1 MDRAIDS
8 FGAEHVLDILL
19 VERDDAAAA
28 AIERA
33 LGDAGFV
40 FRLERAR
47 IEAEFHERVSTRF
60 DIVIA
65 DWRLSA
71 RERVRA
77 AELMRRGD
85 IDVPLV
91 FISDQPGGSGLLAR
105 EPYLIQVLNDIR
117 LRKAEE
123 QKQRVVAARLARA
136 HRVQQ
141 LVLECNR
148 ALAYEDSEPRLLDSV
163 CRALVQAGGYQQAA
177 MVLANEGADGPVVA
191 STVGHR
197 AVDGGTVAATAPPAD
212 DAVVERVL
220 RSGMPELARTPP
232 LACYTLPLHLDGR
245 CVGVLSLATAEP
257 GAFSEDESGLLITL
271 ARDLAF
277 GLGMLR
283 REAARARAEA
293 QLARTLRARRVI
305 AECNHALVHAV
316 DEPTLLEEACRI
328 LVESGGYAQAWIA
341 FATGNPERPVR
352 VGAQAGLAAKGGD
365 PLLVVPGGRRAEA
378 MAGVLRTGVPLLARD
393 VLHVDEMHWDV
404 PEARRLGY
412 QSAYFAP
419 LIAGGRVFAGLGI
432 HAAEPDAF
440 DAEELQLVTELAGD
454 LAFGIAA
461 LRTRVDREYAERQLR
476 LSEQRYRETLN
487 QAAVGI
493 VRVSTDGVLTDVN
506 RKFCDLLGYEAAG
519 LIGRRL
525 QELTHPDD
533 AGHAPRLP
541 RRAHGDGPPAVDELR
556 LLARDG
562 RVVWVRRT
570 MSLGSDTDGRGQ
582 YVVAVIEDISAAK
595 ALEQRFEA
603 TFNQAAVGLLH
614 TSLDHRVLLAN
625 RRLCDMLGYAAEE
638 LVQRPEHEFYH
649 PLDAHADDAL
659 EQRLVAGEVRTF
671 SLERRYRRKDGRALW
686 CRRTVSLA
694 RDAAD
699 VPRYFI
705 AVLEDITDRKDA
717 EECYRAT
724 VEQAPVGILHT
735 ATDGRVLQVNPRFCD
750 LVGYGEDDVKH
761 LGYDALVVTEDLQ
774 PGRAEA
780 LQRLLQGR
788 GGSLIRE
795 ERLRRRDGTTVWV
808 SSTLSVVRD
817 SAREPQYLVR
827 MVEDVSERK
836 GAQEALLQS
845 ERIAHA
851 TMDAL
856 SQHICVVDPEGT
868 ITAVNKS
875 WRGFATAQ
883 GYAASTVWEGRNFF
897 ASTESVIGM
906 TPAEQAALA
915 SGIREVIAGAR
926 EEFIGEYASHA
937 GGGERWYAVKITRFR
952 GASARRAVVS
962 LEDVTER
969 TVSQRRRAMEHA
981 VATVLAGGDTL
992 AEAMPRLIRTMC
1004 EAMNWAYGALWIR
1017 SPDQHTLRRVE
1028 YWCDVPLELD
1038 PADRHYWEAVQTTA
1052 AGGLIRRSLDG
1063 KEPVWI
1069 ADVQADPTF
1078 RRQPSARRLGL
1089 ASAYAFPILAAGD
1102 VIGMMEF
1109 FGRESRVP
1117 DDMLLLVTRAV
1128 GSQIGQYIRRKEAEE
1143 ALRQS
1148 EAKFA
1153 QLASNI
1159 PQVFWMGDVAM
1170 REVVYVSPACE
1181 DMLGVPVDVLMR
1193 EPRRLVRAV
1202 HPEDRA
1208 RVHHA
1213 RKGAALGQYDE
1224 TYRVVRPDGAVRW
1237 VQDRA
1242 FPVRDAEGRVYRIA
1256 GIAEDITARKE
1267 AEEKLVYL
1275 AHYDTLTGLPNRNM
1289 FYDRLTHAIAQA
1301 RRRNR
1306 MVAVLFLDL
1315 DRFKVTNDTLG
1326 HSAGDD
1332 LLRQVAQRLSERVR
1346 VGDTVGRFGGD
1357 EFGLI
1362 LSDLRCIEDAEAVAE
1377 KIMEAFGSPFTLGTS
1392 EVYVSGSIGISL
1404 YPADSSDESTLM
1416 KNADAAMYRAKEAG
1430 RNNFQFYT
1438 AEMNERALHRM
1449 EMEHSLR
1456 RALERREFRF
1466 HYQPKVEL
1474 ATGRITGVEA
1484 LLRWVRPG
1492 RGMVHPIE
1500 FIPLMEDSGLIIS
1513 IGEWLIDEACRQIK
1527 AWERAGLQPVPVAIN
1542 LSARQ
1547 FAFKDLGPTIRRVLE
1562 ANAVA
1567 PELLQLELTE
1577 SSLMASTEDVVE
1589 TLRQLKSL
1597 GVHLSID
1604 DFGTGYSSLAYLQ
1617 RFPIDALK
1625 IDRSFMSDIA
1635 SDRDDATIVRA
1646 VIGMAHNLGLK
1657 VVAEGVEN
1665 EVQLS
1670 FLMAH
1675 GCDEMQG
1682 YYYSPPLEGEAC
1694 TALLLNPPLLWR
1706 ERDAVW
1712 QG

>member
-1 MDRAIDS
+1 MDRANDS

-19 VERDDAAAA
+19 VEADDAAAV

-40 FRLERAR
+40 FRIERAR
-47 IEAEFHERVSTRF
+47 SESEFFERLSGHF

-85 IDVPLV
+85 LDVPLV

-123 QKQRVVAARLARA
+123 RKQRIVASRLARA

-141 LVLECNR
+141 IVLECNR

-163 CRALVQAGGYQQAA
+163 CRALVQTGGYDQAWMTLTAGGTA
-177 MVLANEGADGPVVA
+177 A
-191 STVGHR
+191 STTAGYRVGPT
-197 AVDGGTVAATAPPAD
+197 GAATPETPPAHD
-212 DAVVERVL
+212 LAVARVL
-220 RSGMPELARTPP
+220 RSGMPELSRAPP
-232 LACYTLPLHLDGR
+232 LSRYTLPLHLDGE
-245 CVGVLSLATAEP
+245 CGGALALLTAEP
-257 GAFSEDESGLLITL
+257 GAFSEDESSLLITL

-277 GLGMLR
+277 GIGVLR

-316 DEPTLLEEACRI
+316 DEPTLLEEACRL

-352 VGAQAGLAAKGGD
+352 VGAHAGLAVKDGD
-365 PLLVVPGGRRAEA
+365 PLLVVLGGRRAEA
-378 MAGVLRTGVPLLARD
+378 MADVLRGGVPLLARD
-393 VLHVDEMHWDV
+393 VLNVGEERWDV
-404 PEARRLGY
+404 AEARRLGY
-412 QSAYFAP
+412 QSAYLAP
-419 LIAGGRVFAGLGI
+419 LIAGGRVLAGLGI
-432 HAAEPDAF
+432 HSAEAEAF
-440 DAEELQLVTELAGD
+440 DDEERQLVTELAGD

-476 LSEQRYRETLN
+476 VSERRYRETLN

-493 VRVSTDGVLTDVN
+493 VRVSLDGVLTDVN
-506 RKFCDLLGYEAAG
+506 RKFCVLLGYEASG
-519 LIGRRL
+519 LVGRRL
-525 QELTHPDD
+525 QDLAHPED
-533 AGHAPRLP
+533 AGHAHRLP
-541 RRAHGDGPPAVDELR
+541 PRAPRTEGRPAVDELR

-562 RVVWVRRT
+562 RIVWVRRT
-570 MSLGSDTDGRGQ
+570 MSLGSDDDGRGQ
-582 YVVAVIEDISAAK
+582 YVVAVVEDISAAK
-595 ALEQRFEA
+595 AMEQRFEA

-625 RRLCDMLGYAAEE
+625 RRLCDMLGYTADE
-638 LVQRPEHEFYH
+638 LEQRPEHELYH
-649 PLDAHADDAL
+649 PLDAPADDAL
-659 EQRLVAGEVRTF
+659 EQRLVAGEIRTF
-671 SLERRYRRKDGRALW
+671 SLERRYRRRDGRALW

-717 EECYRAT
+717 EERYRAT
-724 VEQAPVGILHT
+724 VEQALVGIIHT
-735 ATDGRVLQVNPRFCD
+735 SIDGRVLQGNPRFCD
-750 LVGYGEDDVKH
+750 IVGYAEDELKRS
-761 LGYDALVVTEDLQ
+761 GYDALVVAGDAP
-774 PGRAEA
+774 PGHDEA
-780 LQRLLQGR
+780 MARLLQGR
-788 GGSLIRE
+788 GGSLVRE
-795 ERLRRRDGTTVWV
+795 ERLRRRDGTAVWV

-817 SAREPQYLVR
+817 STREPQYLVR

-845 ERIAHA
+845 ERFAHA

-856 SQHICVVDPEGT
+856 SQHICVVDGEGT
-868 ITAVNKS
+868 ITSVNKS
-875 WRGFATAQ
+875 WRGFATAR
-883 GYAASTVWEGRNFF
+883 GYAESTVWEGRNFF
-897 ASTESVIGM
+897 ASTQQAIGM
-906 TPAEQAALA
+906 SATQQAALA
-915 SGIREVIAGAR
+915 AGIRDVIGGAKD
-926 EEFIGEYASHA
+926 EFVAEYASRA
-937 GGGERWYAVKITRFR
+937 GGSERWYAAKVTRFR
-952 GASARRAVVS
+952 GGSARRAVIS

-981 VATVLAGGDTL
+981 VATVLAGSDTL

-1004 EAMNWAYGALWIR
+1004 EAMDWAYGALWSR
-1017 SPDQHTLRRVE
+1017 SPDEKTLRRVD
-1028 YWCDVPLELD
+1028 YWCDVPLDLD
-1038 PADRHYWEAVQTTA
+1038 PGDRHYWEAVQTTA

-1069 ADVQADPTF
+1069 ADVQGDPTF
-1078 RRQPSARRLGL
+1078 RRRPSAQRLGL
-1089 ASAYAFPILAAGD
+1089 ISAYAFPILAAGE

-1117 DDMLLLVTRAV
+1117 DDMLLLVTRSV

-1181 DMLGVPVDVLMR
+1181 EMLGVPVDLLMR
-1193 EPRRLVRAV
+1193 EPRRLVSAV

-1213 RKGAALGQYDE
+1213 RKGAALGKYDE

-1242 FPVRDAEGRVYRIA
+1242 FPVRDADGQVYRNA

-1301 RRRNR
+1301 RRRQR

-1346 VGDTVGRFGGD
+1346 IGDTVGRFGGD

-1362 LSDLRCIEDAEAVAE
+1362 LSDLRCLEDAEAVAE
-1377 KIMEAFGSPFTLGTS
+1377 KIMEAFTLPFTLGTS

-1547 FAFKDLGPTIRRVLE
+1547 FAFKDLGPTIRRVLD
-1562 ANAVA
+1562 ANGVA

-1665 EVQLS
+1665 EAQLS

-1694 TALLLNPPLLWR
+1694 TALLLNPPQLWR
-1706 ERDAVW
+1706 ERLAVW